1 VIGASAKPP
10 QVDTFSLNT
19 IGEHTY
25 VEWTY
30 PSIAVDVIGYEIRYS
45 ADQNNT
51 AWTSMTVLSDAIPRE
66 ARSFTVPSRSGSYG
80 IKAIDFLG
88 NRSALAIFI
97 NASLEDP
104 AAQNVIETLTQEPS
118 WTGTKTDVDVNGA
131 VIQLSSTNY
140 MASWAT
146 LASVPIIGFTAETGY
161 EATGFYEF
169 GETDLGEVYSS
180 RVIVNAVVSTSG
192 GLSTMAGWLT
202 LAGISDLTGNDTGDE
217 VTVELQVNYS
227 IVDSATPVY
236 QGWRR
241 FVVGDYTARHL
252 KFRAVL
258 TTRFSTITPIISGLT
273 AVIDMPDRVDY
284 GNDLVTG
291 AGTYSVAFS
300 PWFKE
305 LRSVTIA
312 AQNMATGDFYTISG
326 KTRTGFDVTFR
337 NSAGTAISRSF
348 DYQAIGYGRERAT

>member
-1 VIGASAKPP
+1 
-10 QVDTFSLNT
+10 
-19 IGEHTY
+19 
-25 VEWTY
+25 
-30 PSIAVDVIGYEIRYS
+30 
-45 ADQNNT
+45 
-51 AWTSMTVLSDAIPRE
+51 
-66 ARSFTVPSRSGSYG
+66 
-80 IKAIDFLG
+80 
-88 NRSALAIFI
+88 
-97 NASLEDP
+97 
-104 AAQNVIETLTQEPS
+104 
-118 WTGTKTDVDVNGA
+118 
-131 VIQLSSTNY
+131 
-140 MASWAT
+140 MASWTT
-146 LASVPIIGFTAETGY
+146 LASVPIIGFTTATGY
-161 EATGFYEF
+161 KGTGFYEF

-180 RVIVNAVVSTSG
+180 RVLVDAVVSTSG
-192 GLSTMAGWLT
+192 GLSTMAGWIT
-202 LAGISDLTGNDTGDE
+202 LAGLADMAGDDTGDE

-227 IVDSATPVY
+227 IVNSATPVY

-258 TTRFSTITPIISGLT
+258 TTRFATISPIISGLT

-291 AGTYSVAFS
+291 ASTYSVVFS
-300 PWFKE
+300 PWFKA

-312 AQNMATGDFYTISG
+312 AQNMQTGDYYTISG

>member
-1 VIGASAKPP
+1 VT
-10 QVDTFSLNT
+10 VD
-19 IGEHTY
+19 
-25 VEWTY
+25 
-30 PSIAVDVIGYEIRYS
+30 
-45 ADQNNT
+45 
-51 AWTSMTVLSDAIPRE
+51 
-66 ARSFTVPSRSGSYG
+66 
-80 IKAIDFLG
+80 
-88 NRSALAIFI
+88 
-97 NASLEDP
+97 
-104 AAQNVIETLTQEPS
+104 
-118 WTGTKTDVDVNGA
+118 
-131 VIQLSSTNY
+131 
-140 MASWAT
+140 
-146 LASVPIIGFTAETGY
+146 
-161 EATGFYEF
+161 
-169 GETDLGEVYSS
+169 
-180 RVIVNAVVSTSG
+180 AVVSTSG
-192 GLSTMAGWLT
+192 GLSTMSGWVT
-202 LAGISDLTGNDTGDE
+202 LAGLADLAGDDTGDE

-258 TTRFSTITPIISGLT
+258 TTRFSTISPIISALT

-291 AGTYSVAFS
+291 ASTYSVAFS

-312 AQNMATGDFYTISG
+312 AQNMATGDYYTISG